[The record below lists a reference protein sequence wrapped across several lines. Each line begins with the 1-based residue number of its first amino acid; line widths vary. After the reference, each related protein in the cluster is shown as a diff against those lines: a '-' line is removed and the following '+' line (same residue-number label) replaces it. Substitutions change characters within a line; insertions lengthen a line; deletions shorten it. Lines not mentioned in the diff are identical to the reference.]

1 MDLRPRARAGVK
13 YTREHLLHLVSELFF
28 ESSYVPINQ
37 ITSVSKRFNSICYRA
52 SLRAFLLFNVRRG
65 AICYI
70 VFYLLFSNPVLVPNL
85 SCTCP
90 VLILYL
96 SCTYPVLVRFPR
108 GDYILVNNS
117 SVVNSILAKA
127 NHFCFKCPRNL
138 R

>member
-1 MDLRPRARAGVK
+1 MREAYLQNSRFERFLVFQAKSKANASFNQYVIARRYA
-13 YTREHLLHLVSELFF
+13 
-28 ESSYVPINQ
+28 
-37 ITSVSKRFNSICYRA
+37 RFSCLASRRGTICY
-52 SLRAFLLFNVRRG
+52 V
-65 AICYI
+65 

-85 SCTCP
+85 SCTYP
-90 VLILYL
+90 VLVRYL
-96 SCTYPVLVRFPR
+96 FGTCSVLVRFPR